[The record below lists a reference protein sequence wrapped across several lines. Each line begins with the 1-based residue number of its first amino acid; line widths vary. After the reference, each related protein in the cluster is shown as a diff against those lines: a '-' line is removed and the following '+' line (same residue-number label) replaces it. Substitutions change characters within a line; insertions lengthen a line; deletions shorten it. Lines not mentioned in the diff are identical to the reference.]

1 MKIELNNNIV
11 EYRFLMLDCGNRRED
26 PKTFPLIV

>member
-1 MKIELNNNIV
+1 MKTELNNKIV
-11 EYRFLMLDCGNRRED
+11 EYRFLMLESGNRRED